1 MTLTPED
8 VAAHFTRPDGTYQFA
23 RWGRPI
29 APIVFGVQDETL
41 QTLKGAFE
49 AVCALS
55 GHQMAETDPELGS
68 NVMVFFFREWDEL
81 AEVPDL
87 DKLIPD
93 LAKLVSRLKAGE
105 ASQYRAF
112 RFDDTGAFQAC
123 FVFLRMSGPLA
134 KMPAEDLAL
143 SQVVQL
149 MLLWSESAFAET
161 SPLAKLDGGKVILRP
176 EIGAILRAAYDPV
189 MPVAAQ
195 DASHALRLVARLGR
209 GTDA

>member
-1 MTLTPED
+1 MTISHDD
-8 VAAHFTRPDGTYQFA
+8 VAAYFTRPDGAYHFA
-23 RWGRPI
+23 RWGRPL

-49 AVCALS
+49 VVCALA
-55 GHQMAETDPELGS
+55 GHKMAETDPELGS
-68 NVMVFFFREWDEL
+68 NVMVFFFREWEEL
-81 AEVPDL
+81 TDVPDL
-87 DKLIPD
+87 DRLIPD
-93 LAKLVSRLKAGE
+93 LAALVVRLKAGN

-112 RFDDTGAFQAC
+112 RFDKAGAFQAC
-123 FVFLRMSGPLA
+123 FVFLRMAGPLA
-134 KMPAEDLAL
+134 SVPAEDLML

-149 MLLWSESAFAET
+149 MLLWSENAFAQT

-189 MPVAAQ
+189 MPGASQ
-195 DASHALRLVARLGR
+195 DASHALRLAARLAR